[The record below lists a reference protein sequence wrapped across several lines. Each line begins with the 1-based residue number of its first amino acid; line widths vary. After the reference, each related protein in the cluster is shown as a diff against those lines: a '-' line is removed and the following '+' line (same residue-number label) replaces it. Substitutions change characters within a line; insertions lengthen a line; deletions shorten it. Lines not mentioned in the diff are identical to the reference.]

1 MRDAINILNSS
12 IFLFQKR
19 KNRAK
24 GILVIESQKML
35 TDINHD
41 GILKPSIMVFESQRR
56 IVMLNRNTIIK
67 NNDRVINEI
76 REKTAT
82 LMRGKALVAPHMNFV
97 LAYLA
102 YIALK
107 NEIDNGDDLLS
118 FIEENLS
125 EQRVMFVKEVV
136 GDNFESAI
144 QLSEMFSEDD
154 LLAYL
159 YVFSEEGFD
168 RHTGVEYGTPNSLSK
183 LALGLLDIQDD
194 ESVAD
199 FGSGLGSFITLASQ
213 EKDKTSFYG
222 IEINSFSYEISEIR
236 TELFANHVEL
246 ELGDMFAIPS
256 DRQFEKIFSNYPFG
270 MKVVNHRA
278 GTAGAEYLNHL
289 YQNIRGIRRV
299 TSSDWIFNALMVDHL
314 TDSGKAVAIMT
325 NGSTWNT
332 LDEKIREHFIR
343 NGYIEAVIA
352 LPEKLFD
359 STSIS
364 TTMIVLSKGN
374 QSIRLVDATHLCVQ
388 GRRKNTLSD
397 DNINHIINLLKE
409 DGDKAKTVD
418 FKTLKDNGFA
428 LNPSRYFNRVE
439 IKDGVAFG
447 SLMKRITRGA
457 PIKASTLDKMVSE
470 ELTDTQYVMLSH
482 IQNGMIEGELPY
494 LKEIDPKLEKYC
506 IGNRNLIFSKSSF
519 PFKIAVAEV
528 EDGKKLL
535 GNGNLFIIDL
545 DEEKVNPYYI
555 QAFFNSEVGTAVL
568 KSIVVGAVI
577 PNISVKSLKELMIP
591 LPSMDKQNEIAMRY
605 QAKQDEIKV
614 LQYKMKKA
622 QNDLRDIFEE
632 VD

>member
-1 MRDAINILNSS
+1 MLSNNKI
-12 IFLFQKR
+12 R
-19 KNRAK
+19 KIDDSVVK
-24 GILVIESQKML
+24 EISQK
-35 TDINHD
+35 TTH
-41 GILKPSIMVFESQRR
+41 
-56 IVMLNRNTIIK
+56 
-67 NNDRVINEI
+67 
-76 REKTAT
+76 
-82 LMRGKALVAPHMNFV
+82 LMRGKALAGSHMNFA

-107 NEIDNGDDLLS
+107 NGIDNGKDLFS

-125 EQRVMFVKEVV
+125 EQRVMFVQEVV
-136 GDNFESAI
+136 GNNFESAI
-144 QLSEMFSEDD
+144 QLSEVFSEDE

-159 YVFSEEGFD
+159 YAFSGEGFD
-168 RHTGVEYGTPNSLSK
+168 RHTGGEYGTPESLSK
-183 LALGLLDIQDD
+183 LALGILDIKDH
-194 ESVAD
+194 EHVAD
-199 FGSGLGSFITLASQ
+199 FGSGAGNFITLASR
-213 EKDKTSFYG
+213 EKEKTPIYG
-222 IEINSFSYEISEIR
+222 IEINSFSYEISKIR

-270 MKVVNHRA
+270 MKVINHRS
-278 GTAGAEYLNHL
+278 GTAGAEYIDHL
-289 YQNIRGIRRV
+289 YQSIPGIRRV

-332 LDEKIREHFIR
+332 LDEKLREYFIK

-374 QSIRLVDATHLCVQ
+374 HNIRMVDATHLCVQ

-397 DNINHIINLLKE
+397 DNINHIINLIKE
-409 DGDKAKTVD
+409 DGDEAKTVD
-418 FKTLKDNGFA
+418 FQTLKDNEFA
-428 LNPSRYFNRVE
+428 LNPSRYLSRVE

-457 PIKASTLDKMVSE
+457 PIKARTLDEMVSE
-470 ELTDTQYVMLSH
+470 EPTDTQYVMLSH

-506 IGNRNLIFSKSSF
+506 IGNRNLIFSKNSY

-535 GNGNLFIIDL
+535 GNGNLFIIEL
-545 DEEKVNPYYI
+545 DEDKVNPYYI
-555 QAFFNSEVGTAVL
+555 QAFLNSDVGTAVL

-591 LPSMDKQNEIAMRY
+591 LPSMDKQNEIATRY

-622 QNDLRDIFEE
+622 QNDLRGVFGE
-632 VD
+632 VQ